1 MSDVPANGLPGGLLE
16 KGALSKNEAV
26 LAGARSWKAALVT
39 GQAVTQ
45 RFIMDMETA
54 ADLVCESTY

>member
-1 MSDVPANGLPGGLLE
+1 MSDAPAKGVVPGGLLE

-26 LAGARSWKAALVT
+26 LAGARAWKAAGVT
-39 GQAVTQ
+39 SQAVTQ

-54 ADLVCESTY
+54 ANLSST